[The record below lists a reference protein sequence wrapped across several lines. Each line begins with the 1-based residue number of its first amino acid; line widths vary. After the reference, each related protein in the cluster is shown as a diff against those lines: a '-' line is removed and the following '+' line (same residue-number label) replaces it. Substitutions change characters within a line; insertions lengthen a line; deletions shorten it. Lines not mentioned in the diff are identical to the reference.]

1 MPATPLLSEFLSRAW
16 WILLLRGVIAIA
28 FGIAALAW
36 PGVTVMTFV
45 TIFAAFVLVDGVF
58 DVIHAIRFRKDLE
71 HWGLELI
78 AGLAGVAFGVLALMA
93 PVATTTVG
101 SVIVAL
107 YIAAWAIVTG
117 VLRIAMAIR
126 LRKEIE
132 GEWLLGLSGAL
143 SVLMGIWIMA
153 NPAAGVLAMVT
164 IIGVFALLIGF
175 ALLVFAFKVRKL
187 GKNVGTL
194 ATAT

>member
-36 PGVTVMTFV
+36 PGVTVVTFV
-45 TIFAAFVLVDGVF
+45 TIFVTFVLVDGVF

-78 AGLAGVAFGVLALMA
+78 AGLTGVLVGVLALMA
-93 PVATTTVG
+93 PVATSMVG
-101 SVIVAL
+101 GVIVAL
-107 YIAAWAIVTG
+107 YIAAWAVVTG
-117 VLRIAMAIR
+117 VLRISQAIR
-126 LRKEIE
+126 LRKEID

-175 ALLVFAFKVRKL
+175 ALLVLAFKVRKL

-194 ATAT
+194 AAAT